1 MSRLKRLHRITL
13 ILTAVMYGGSLIWFL
28 ISYGGLEDEIG
39 IHFDPKGFDVFA
51 SKRFGFYPFVAGT
64 ILTILLQLC
73 RSLSD
78 KLKESPKLNKTGND
92 KFRNLVKIYADIFTL
107 MIAVFFTSWNWAVIN
122 QNAYYHCNYFY
133 NGLLT
138 FMPLMVF
145 ALPVVDVVYK
155 HKYKNPEYKRRR
167 KNESTN

>member
-1 MSRLKRLHRITL
+1 MSKIQRFHRITL

-39 IHFDPKGFDVFA
+39 IHFDPKDFDVFA
-51 SKRFGFYPFVAGT
+51 SKRFGFYPFVAGSV
-64 ILTILLQLC
+64 LTILLQLC

-78 KLKESPKLNKTGND
+78 KLKESPKLNKTGNE

-122 QNAYYHCNYFY
+122 QNAYYHCKYFY

-167 KNESTN
+167 KYESTN